1 MPALRLHLAATPV
14 HDLRSMASRL
24 GILTR
29 SLQRKQALINAIA
42 CAWEDADTQ
51 RRIFASLSPA
61 AHGALAHLR
70 RVTRTPAAL
79 FFAEYGTVRHAR
91 THDAGD
97 SPWHNPASVAEEL
110 YYAALLG
117 AFDLKPLRNTAYLCT
132 PGDLTELTPPPSVA
146 PASPAQDN
154 RRIASTAAPAAWTLA
169 YDVAQWLI
177 LLYELTLAG
186 DTAFTA
192 TRARWPAPQLA
203 QQLNRRFAAPAPE
216 PLPRAPAH
224 NHRLRLVLFLA
235 AAADLHQHGVL
246 TPLGWTWL
254 AEAPEQ
260 QTALLWRAWL
270 DAAPRLRQQYAFADA
285 LIPRPWPTPL
295 LHALQAAPEHT
306 TTAHL
311 AEHMLQQAHLPNQF
325 WVHQVDSLTAM
336 HRLVAHL
343 LSQVLLPF
351 GAVVRHHHARIACF
365 SLSALGRFLLGV
377 DQEPRPLWQPEPP
390 PATADAPDEY
400 SDSAAY
406 SIHSPTLSSTD
417 DGWRIELSPATPRH
431 LQAALTAYAAHIA
444 TTGAPPYVVQ
454 HYALNHATLARAIA
468 AGFGWPQLASTLE
481 QLSFSLISPP
491 CRQLAD
497 HFTQIP
503 VITLQTHTL
512 LHTAD
517 RATLQA
523 LLADPALRPLIDDL
537 LAATTATLH
546 AEPDVISQR
555 LQASGYAVRANTRQP
570 SEASPP
576 ASAALWLA
584 GTLYRRL
591 ADFLALPLPL
601 LPAQLD
607 TLLADL
613 SPIQCSILTAYR
625 SRLEAALLDLLEGR
639 IYAPPTFTV
648 DVLAHRQ
655 RLEAA
660 AAAHR
665 PVVINYFSPGRN
677 LLTRRPIQ
685 PYWIETSGSHRYLR
699 AECLL
704 SGRVLIFRLD
714 RIQAIEEG
722 E

>member
-1 MPALRLHLAATPV
+1 LTGDRRLRC
-14 HDLRSMASRL
+14 R
-24 GILTR
+24 TR
-29 SLQRKQALINAIA
+29 
-42 CAWEDADTQ
+42 
-51 RRIFASLSPA
+51 
-61 AHGALAHLR
+61 ALAR
-70 RVTRTPAAL
+70 RPNL
-79 FFAEYGTVRHAR
+79 
-91 THDAGD
+91 
-97 SPWHNPASVAEEL
+97 
-110 YYAALLG
+110 
-117 AFDLKPLRNTAYLCT
+117 
-132 PGDLTELTPPPSVA
+132 PS
-146 PASPAQDN
+146 S
-154 RRIASTAAPAAWTLA
+154 
-169 YDVAQWLI
+169 
-177 LLYELTLAG
+177 
-186 DTAFTA
+186 
-192 TRARWPAPQLA
+192 
-203 QQLNRRFAAPAPE
+203 LNRRLAAPAPE

-224 NHRLRLVLFLA
+224 HHRLRLVLFLA
-235 AAADLHQHGVL
+235 AAAGLHQATTACLRRWAGRGS
-246 TPLGWTWL
+246 PKP
-254 AEAPEQ
+254 PEQ

-295 LHALQAAPEHT
+295 LHALQATPAQSTRPQPTWPSTCSSKRTCPIHSGCIRWT
-306 TTAHL
+306 
-311 AEHMLQQAHLPNQF
+311 
-325 WVHQVDSLTAM
+325 SLTAQCTGSSP
-336 HRLVAHL
+336 RCSI
-343 LSQVLLPF
+343 SQALLPIWRWLSVTTTR
-351 GAVVRHHHARIACF
+351 AAPRF